1 MNHWQG
7 QYEISKNCIVIRQG
21 MYNEKMNMKRWI
33 WKSENSIRKGKNC
46 IMKKNKIESP
56 SNSCNIIS
64 IEFKIQEWIK
74 AKWILDDEF
83 NWIGF
88 ETE

>member
-1 MNHWQG
+1 M
-7 QYEISKNCIVIRQG
+7 R
-21 MYNEKMNMKRWI
+21 RWI
-33 WKSENSIRKGKNC
+33 WKGEYEKVKIQYEKVKIVLWKR
-46 IMKKNKIESP
+46 IKIESP
-56 SNSCNIIS
+56 SNSFNIIS

>member
-1 MNHWQG
+1 MSIWDIKKLHCNKARNVLWEDEYEKVKI
-7 QYEISKNCIVIRQG
+7 QYEKVKIVLW
-21 MYNEKMNMKRWI
+21 KRI
-33 WKSENSIRKGKNC
+33 
-46 IMKKNKIESP
+46 KIESP
-56 SNSCNIIS
+56 SNSFNIIS